1 MIGPSERKA
10 LFFDIDGT
18 LLTYEKKELPES
30 AKNAIEAARRAGH
43 LVFINSGRAR
53 CLMQEIEG
61 RAAVDGYLCGCGTYI
76 EIHGKTVFHHLISAK
91 RRMEL
96 QRAVGACRLDGI
108 LEGTNGCVI
117 QAGPGRMPEVE
128 RVVNLM
134 DREGCFREADWN
146 QELTSFDKFCVLADQ
161 NSDTERFLELLKPD
175 IAVIDRGGRLYEC
188 VPAGFDKATA
198 MKAVLEYFGIPW
210 ENSYA
215 FGDSAN
221 DLAMIRYAC
230 HSVIMGR
237 HASVLEPYAS
247 FITKNVEEDGVAYAM
262 ECLNIV

>member
-1 MIGPSERKA
+1 
-10 LFFDIDGT
+10 
-18 LLTYEKKELPES
+18 
-30 AKNAIEAARRAGH
+30 
-43 LVFINSGRAR
+43 
-53 CLMQEIEG
+53 
-61 RAAVDGYLCGCGTYI
+61 
-76 EIHGKTVFHHLISAK
+76 
-91 RRMEL
+91 
-96 QRAVGACRLDGI
+96 
-108 LEGTNGCVI
+108 
-117 QAGPGRMPEVE
+117 
-128 RVVNLM
+128 
-134 DREGCFREADWN
+134 GCFREADWN
-146 QELTSFDKFCVLADQ
+146 RELTSFDKFCVLADQ